1 MKKITGFV
9 CLMISFISLNAQ
21 GLKVTGDL
29 KNLPDNTEVTLM
41 NGVTSQEVAKGVSKN
56 GNFILSGKTESA
68 TVQLLNQFRTQ
79 FLK

>member
-1 MKKITGFV
+1 MKKLTGLV
-9 CLMISFISLNAQ
+9 LLMISFISLNAQ

-68 TVQLLNQFRTQ
+68 TVFILGLS
-79 FLK
+79 LIHI